1 MEPWEIVENGHTQ
14 PSRGGE
20 TIYTHTHSL
29 RSAALRESSLGV
41 RFEKMILLALLPRT
55 GGKMFLPK
63 LLKLQESGTGP

>member
-20 TIYTHTHSL
+20 TIYTHSL
-29 RSAALRESSLGV
+29 RSAALRESSLRV

-55 GGKMFLPK
+55 K
-63 LLKLQESGTGP
+63 LLELQESGTGP